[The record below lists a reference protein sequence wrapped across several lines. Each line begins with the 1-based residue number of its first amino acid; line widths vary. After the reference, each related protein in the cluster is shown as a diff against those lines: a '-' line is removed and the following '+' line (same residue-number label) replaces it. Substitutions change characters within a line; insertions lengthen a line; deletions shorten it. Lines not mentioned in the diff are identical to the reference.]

1 MVVTN
6 AETAAG
12 AAVAVGNFTL
22 DLKRQQ
28 LLRDG
33 AVVELRP
40 KSFDVLRYLS
50 VNSGRVVSKDEMFAA
65 VWPGV
70 TVSDNSLVQ
79 CISEIRQVL
88 GEEGQA
94 LIRTVPRRGYM
105 FVGDEGAGSG
115 SATVVPVRMSR
126 LAVWQSQWATVWR
139 AKTTRIGLGLAV
151 ALCAGLLAFLALER
165 AGQKTGLIRSVAILP
180 FDQLAVEN
188 TDSGSFGRGLTD
200 LIVVRLSNLGTLK
213 VHPTSAAASR
223 LTQGQS
229 ALEIGRNLGVDAVL
243 EGRVYNQH
251 ERLRGTAQLLRVSD
265 GETVWSDRFDE
276 AASDIFRAQDTY
288 SVATR
293 DLDRGE
299 ERSSRQ
305 GLFAPRQRVP
315 RGHSGLCKGP
325 LLARQAFEVKCRRRS
340 AKLRDRCQ
348 ARPEFCSGL
357 RGAGR
362 CFGSRWGIRYNRA
375 PTGLRPGQ
383 ERGIEGIGNPA
394 ELGIAAC
401 RTGIRKCSR

>member
-50 VNSGRVVSKDEMFAA
+50 VNSGRLVSKDEMFAA

-188 TDSGSFGRGLTD
+188 ADSGS
-200 LIVVRLSNLGTLK
+200 IW
-213 VHPTSAAASR
+213 A
-223 LTQGQS
+223 
-229 ALEIGRNLGVDAVL
+229 
-243 EGRVYNQH
+243 
-251 ERLRGTAQLLRVSD
+251 
-265 GETVWSDRFDE
+265 
-276 AASDIFRAQDTY
+276 RAY
-288 SVATR
+288 
-293 DLDRGE
+293 
-299 ERSSRQ
+299 
-305 GLFAPRQRVP
+305 
-315 RGHSGLCKGP
+315 
-325 LLARQAFEVKCRRRS
+325 
-340 AKLRDRCQ
+340 
-348 ARPEFCSGL
+348 
-357 RGAGR
+357 
-362 CFGSRWGIRYNRA
+362 
-375 PTGLRPGQ
+375 
-383 ERGIEGIGNPA
+383 
-394 ELGIAAC
+394 
-401 RTGIRKCSR
+401 